1 MQKNVETAAS
11 DVAIITVLGVPAR
24 NVENQSNLQTDEQVR
39 DIAISVEDVRKVYP
53 QGSVGIDAVT
63 FRVAKGEIFG
73 LLGPNGAGKST
84 LIRLICGLIQPTSGR
99 ISIGGVDPHRS
110 PRKVKALLCGLLQ
123 GSPFEPNIRVLES
136 LRLFSKF
143 YKHPLDP
150 DQLLELVGLSDKRM
164 CLLRTLSGGQRQ
176 RLAIARAL
184 VGNPQTLVLDEPTTG
199 LDVAIRHELMTLI
212 RQLRDKGRT
221 VLISTHY
228 IEEAEQVCDRVAI
241 LCRGRLF
248 AVETPE
254 ALVRMYGKGDSLE
267 LAVSQRLPRET
278 LMAVPGV
285 LGVQDVSAATNGG
298 LYRLTGH
305 SAEHML
311 QQTVLALRTTD
322 IRLQQARVV
331 RSGLEGAYLQL
342 TGERIWS

>member
-1 MQKNVETAAS
+1 MQKSMETTAS
-11 DVAIITVLGVPAR
+11 RGVIVPVLGAPGGT
-24 NVENQSNLQTDEQVR
+24 VENRRNLEIKEGFPDT
-39 DIAISVEDVRKVYP
+39 AISVENVRKVYP
-53 QGSVGIDAVT
+53 QGSVGIEGISFT
-63 FRVAKGEIFG
+63 VAKGEIFG

-99 ISIGGVDPHRS
+99 TLIGGVDPHRS

-123 GSPFEPNIRVLES
+123 GAPVEPNMRVLET

-143 YKHPLDP
+143 YEHPLDP
-150 DQLLELVGLSDKRM
+150 DRLLDIVGLSDQRM
-164 CLLRTLSGGQRQ
+164 SFLRTLSGGQRQ

-199 LDVAIRHELMTLI
+199 LDVAIRHELMTLV
-212 RQLRDKGRT
+212 RRLRGEGRT

-254 ALVRMYGKGDSLE
+254 ALVRRYGEGDSLE
-267 LAVSQRLPRET
+267 VALSKRLPREK

-285 LGVQDVSAATNGG
+285 LGVREVSEGTNGA

-311 QQTVLALRTTD
+311 QQTVLALFSTD
-322 IRLQQARVV
+322 IRLQQARVI

-342 TGERIWS
+342 TGERISS